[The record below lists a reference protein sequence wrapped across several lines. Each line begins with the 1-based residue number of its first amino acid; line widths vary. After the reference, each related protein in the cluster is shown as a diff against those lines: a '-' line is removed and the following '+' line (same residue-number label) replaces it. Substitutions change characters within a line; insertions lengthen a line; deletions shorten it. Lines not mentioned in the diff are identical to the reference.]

1 VSATSVN
8 RPAPPRAVVAAAA
21 LVGGVATSL
30 AFAPT
35 RILLVAIVGPA
46 IGLWAFSRAAT
57 MRQAAGAGLLY
68 GLAFTFLAFRW
79 MLELDQIAYVVL
91 CLLQSIF
98 WVPTGALTRWM
109 VRFGPTWWVAG
120 TTATW
125 TLAELVRA
133 RFPVSGFEWGQ
144 LGLTVADT
152 PIRRAA
158 AIVGA
163 LGVTGLMVA
172 VAAGLTVMVVH
183 RTGRSAIPLL
193 VAVVALAGVAALGS
207 VSWTAPGETLQV
219 ALVQTDR
226 PCAGEFAQDC
236 PGYSDVLLDMYV
248 EGTEALETTPDLIVW
263 GEDALR
269 GGESLDT
276 VGRQFVERFGPLPA
290 PLLAGTA
297 TPGAPGRFYR
307 WAALFDTDGTALGGY
322 AKRRPVPFGEYV
334 PLRSVLGGISDVG
347 RLVPSDMVPGRD
359 TSPVVLPIDDRA
371 VELGTVVSWEVA
383 FSRLVRD
390 VAREADGLM
399 TLTTVSSYGRSA
411 ASDQLL
417 ATAQLRAA
425 EHQKPMAVAATTG
438 QSAMILPTGELLAK
452 TALLQRDDVTADM
465 PMRSGSTPFSRT
477 GDMPVGVI
485 AAAAVLAIVVRL
497 RRDPAP
503 AGQADDAAA
512 EPHSEPAVT
521 DREADTSAS
530 R

>member
-1 VSATSVN
+1 M
-8 RPAPPRAVVAAAA
+8 VVAAA
-21 LVGGVATSL
+21 LVGGVVTSL

-35 RILLVAIVGPA
+35 AILSAAIVGPA
-46 IGLWAFSRAAT
+46 IGLWAFSQAAT
-57 MRQAAGAGLLY
+57 ARQAAGAGLLY

-91 CLLQSIF
+91 CLLQSVF
-98 WVPTGALTRWM
+98 WVPTGALTRWI
-109 VRFGPTWWVAG
+109 VRLGPAWWVAG

-125 TLAELVRA
+125 TLVELLRA

-152 PIRRAA
+152 VARRAA
-158 AIVGA
+158 AVVGA
-163 LGVTGLMVA
+163 LGLTGLMVA
-172 VAAGLTVMVVH
+172 VAAGLTVLMVY
-183 RTGRSAIPLL
+183 RTRRSAIPLL
-193 VAVVALAGVAALGS
+193 VAVVALAGVTALGS

-226 PCAGEFAQDC
+226 PCAEEFAQDC

-263 GEDALR
+263 GEDALL

-276 VGRQFVERFGPLPA
+276 VGRQFVDRYGSLPA

-307 WAALFDTDGTALGGY
+307 WAALFDADGTALGGY

-347 RLVPSDMVPGRD
+347 RLVPSDMIPGRD
-359 TSPVVLPIDDRA
+359 TSPVVLPLGDGA

-399 TLTTVSSYGRSA
+399 TLTTVSSYGTSA

-438 QSAMILPTGELLAK
+438 QSAMILPTGQLVAK
-452 TALLQRDDVTADM
+452 TALLQRDDVTAGM
-465 PMRSGSTPFSRT
+465 PLRSGSTPFSRT
-477 GDMPVGVI
+477 GDLPVGVV
-485 AAAAVLAIVVRL
+485 AAAVLLVIVVRR
-497 RRDPAP
+497 RRDSAP
-503 AGQADDAAA
+503 AGQANDAAA
-512 EPHSEPAVT
+512 DPHTGSAGA
-521 DREADTSAS
+521 DREADTSAL